1 MLSDPSRA
9 RRLGQQRF
17 ADRICIRTQ
26 AGRPTRVWLENQVV
40 RASFMPD
47 SVAGWVPAQGT
58 AMLLRFYRA
67 R

>member
-1 MLSDPSRA
+1 MLTDTRA
-9 RRLGQQRF
+9 RRLGQQPF

-26 AGRPTRVWLENQVV
+26 GGRPTRVWLENQTI